1 MFSGRLERALTTVR
15 CEAHSPELDDGVIL
29 EQVISDLENLN
40 QRTER
45 DFLTIGGK
53 LMEFL
58 TAARQASAD
67 MAALGELIS
76 GGNGSHASQVLT
88 RVLEQSRQ
96 AEARS
101 ETGNQVL
108 AGVCE
113 STGEIGRK
121 LRGFRR
127 TVSVFRV
134 LGSLTRVE
142 TARLDHAGAEFASLA
157 EDVHALTQRIESS
170 GQGILDAST
179 TLHVSMQAAL
189 DKITDLR
196 ASELKEL
203 PALIADVMASLE
215 TLRDRRQR
223 ANEVSLR
230 QVDEYAKVSA
240 AIEDLI
246 TALQFHDITRQQ
258 IEHVAEALRRI
269 RSERQDATR
278 KLDARAVLKLQS
290 SQLSNAEQVFASS
303 VDRIGRDLGSIAERV
318 RGMADASQTLQGS
331 SANEHESFFLQIE
344 GRLTAILRIAG
355 ACAQAESET
364 GATLA
369 GLEETV
375 TRMRES
381 VGDVRQIETR
391 IRRIAINAMI
401 RVLEIGAAGNA
412 LNVIAETMQNLARD
426 SSKITAEVA
435 GALDAITGA
444 ANRLSGALGWAPDN
458 ERSATDTLLS
468 EMRDAISEVHSSN
481 ENSFRRLHQI
491 TALSSR
497 LMEEIHSARA
507 GFSAG
512 TVFAETIGRARRA
525 LAELGGRAGLAG
537 EDIEEPAQHH
547 VDDLAVHY
555 TMDSEREVH
564 ATLINGSATSP
575 TSPPVTSTVAD
586 GVDELGDNVEL
597 F

>member
-1 MFSGRLERALTTVR
+1 MCRYEGVFSRRLEQALPAVR

-40 QRTER
+40 RRTER

-76 GGNGSHASQVLT
+76 GGNGSRASQVLT

-96 AEARS
+96 AETRS
-101 ETGNQVL
+101 ETGNLVL

-203 PALIADVMASLE
+203 PALIADVMASLD
-215 TLRDRRQR
+215 TFRDRRQR
-223 ANEVSLR
+223 ANEASAR

-240 AIEDLI
+240 AIGDLI

-258 IEHVAEALRRI
+258 IEHVADALRRI
-269 RSERQDATR
+269 CSEAQPN
-278 KLDARAVLKLQS
+278 ARVVLKLQC
-290 SQLSNAEQVFASS
+290 SQLSSAEQLFAAS
-303 VDRIGRDLGSIAERV
+303 VDRIGQDLASIAERV
-318 RGMADASQTLQGS
+318 GGMADASQTLLGS

-344 GRLTAILRIAG
+344 GRFTAILRIAG

-375 TRMRES
+375 RRMRES
-381 VGDVRQIETR
+381 VDDVRQIESR

-401 RVLEIGAAGNA
+401 RVLEIGAQGNA

-426 SSKITAEVA
+426 SSTVTTEVT
-435 GALDAITGA
+435 GALDTITNA
-444 ANRLSGALGWAPDN
+444 ANRLSRIN
-458 ERSATDTLLS
+458 ERSDTDTLS

-481 ENSFRRLHQI
+481 ENSFRRLNQI

-497 LMEEIHSARA
+497 LSEEIQSVRG

-525 LAELGGRAGLAG
+525 LEEFGGRAGLAG
-537 EDIEEPAQHH
+537 EDLEASAEHH
-547 VDDLAVHY
+547 LDDLAVRY
-555 TMDSEREVH
+555 TTDAEREVH
-564 ATLINGSATSP
+564 AALISGSTASP
-575 TSPPVTSTVAD
+575 ASPVVRPAPP
-586 GVDELGDNVEL
+586 GGEDELGDNVEL